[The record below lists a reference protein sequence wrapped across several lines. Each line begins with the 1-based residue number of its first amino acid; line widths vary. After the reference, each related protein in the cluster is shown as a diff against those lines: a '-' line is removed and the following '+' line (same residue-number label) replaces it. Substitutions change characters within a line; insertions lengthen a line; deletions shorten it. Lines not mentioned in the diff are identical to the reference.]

1 MTDDR
6 HVVLN
11 VPDIS
16 CNHCKMAIEKALADV
31 EGVGDVEVEVEA
43 KTVGLRYDAARTDLD
58 AVERVMTDEGYPVA
72 GRHEFDS

>member
-16 CNHCKMAIEKALADV
+16 CHHCKMAIEKALAGVDGVSDV
-31 EGVGDVEVEVEA
+31 DVEVEA
-43 KTVGLRYDAARTDLD
+43 KTVGLHYDAACTGLD
-58 AVERVMTDEGYPVA
+58 AVEQVMADEGYPVA
-72 GRHEFDS
+72 GRHEFEG

>member
-16 CNHCKMAIEKALADV
+16 CNHCKMAIEKALAGV
-31 EGVGDVEVEVEA
+31 EGVGDVEVEIGA
-43 KTVGLRYDAARTDLD
+43 KTVGLRYDAACTDLG
-58 AVERVMTDEGYPVA
+58 ALEQVMADEGYPVA

>member
-16 CNHCKMAIEKALADV
+16 CNHCKMAIERALA
-31 EGVGDVEVEVEA
+31 GVDGVSDVEVEVAA
-43 KTVGLRYDAARTDLD
+43 KTVGLRYDASRTGLS
-58 AVERVMTDEGYPVA
+58 AVEEVMADEGYPVA
-72 GRHEFDS
+72 GRHEFES